1 MDRLYQAIR
10 SQFPVI
16 YDLLIRINNTNDPR
30 PYIPNSPVLRQTY
43 NLRPRKPVN
52 YRI

>member
-10 SQFPVI
+10 LQFPVI
-16 YDLLIRINNTNDPR
+16 YEILTRINNTTDSR
-30 PYIPNSPVLRQTY
+30 PYIPNSPVLRKTY